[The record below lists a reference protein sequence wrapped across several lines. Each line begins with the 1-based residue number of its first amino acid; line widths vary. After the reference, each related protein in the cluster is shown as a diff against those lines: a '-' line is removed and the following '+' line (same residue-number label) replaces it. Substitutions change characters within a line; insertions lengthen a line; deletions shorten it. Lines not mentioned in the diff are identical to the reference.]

1 MKKLITRIISLAA
14 VLTLVL
20 LQGCTTLADA
30 RKAEGEGSKR
40 VYAASVDTTWDAAVK
55 ALEKLKLDIATQN
68 KSDGYILAQRG
79 MSLFS
84 AGENVA
90 IFIKKK
96 GSTES
101 EVEIV
106 SKKAMKTNI
115 FAPDWTDDIYKE
127 ITIALNR

>member
-1 MKKLITRIISLAA
+1 MLII
-14 VLTLVL
+14 V
-20 LQGCTTLADA
+20 QGCTTLADA
-30 RKAEGEGSKR
+30 RKAEGEGQKKIYST
-40 VYAASVDTTWDAAVK
+40 SVDATWDATVK
-55 ALEKLKLDIATQN
+55 ALEKLKLEIATQN
-68 KSDGYILAQRG
+68 KSEGYILAQRG

-96 GSTES
+96 GVTES
-101 EVEIV
+101 EVEVV

-127 ITIALNR
+127 ISIALNR

>member
-1 MKKLITRIISLAA
+1 MKNFYRKLVAYSLMLII
-14 VLTLVL
+14 V
-20 LQGCTTLADA
+20 QGCTTLADA
-30 RKAEGEGSKR
+30 RKAEGEGQKKIYST
-40 VYAASVDTTWDAAVK
+40 SVDATWDATVK
-55 ALEKLKLDIATQN
+55 ALEKLKLEIATQN
-68 KSDGYILAQRG
+68 KSEGYILAQRG

-96 GSTES
+96 GVTES
-101 EVEIV
+101 EVEVV

-127 ITIALNR
+127 ISIALNR

>member
-1 MKKLITRIISLAA
+1 MKKLITRIISFAA
-14 VLTLVL
+14 VVTLAF

-30 RKAEGEGSKR
+30 RKAEGEGVKK
-40 VYAASVDTTWDAAVK
+40 VYAASVENTWEATIK
-55 ALEKLKLDIATQN
+55 ALEKLKLEIATQN

-90 IFIKKK
+90 IFIRKK
-96 GSTES
+96 GLTDS
-101 EVEIV
+101 EVEVV

-127 ITIALNR
+127 INIAINR